1 VHYYTTQ
8 TYVQASNKLDDA
20 CDWLQSIGVEYSRT
34 RVGRYKS
41 ILNCLAKLQEAGKLD
56 DVFIDHSFEEWV
68 NATHEVAELER
79 IYEGLGGN
87 NDQDLSSR
95 LSEAIKG
102 HELYVLDSGDRS
114 GRDFGFELSIAAK
127 FSRAGFL
134 VDFGHDA
141 DIKVEIDGAEFF
153 VECKRLKSEKKVNK
167 RIKEGLKQLHKRY
180 KKSPQPDSSRGI
192 LAISIGKILNGNLGL
207 IEGKDSNEVGLKA
220 FSHNRKFINR
230 YGNLWHKTNDK
241 RTLGVVIVQD
251 SPAILTTNNQ
261 LVTCHEVTANNCI
274 PETNPDYLRFLGLVS
289 DVFPK
294 RT

>member
-1 VHYYTTQ
+1 MHYYTTQ
-8 TYVQASNKLDDA
+8 TYIQASNKLDDV

-41 ILNCLAKLQEAGKLD
+41 ILNCLANYQDAGKLGD
-56 DVFIDHSFEEWV
+56 GFIEHSFEEWV

-79 IYEGLGGN
+79 IYEGLGASK
-87 NDQDLSSR
+87 DQDLSRR
-95 LSEAIKG
+95 LSDAIKG

-127 FSRAGFL
+127 FARAGFL

-141 DIKVEIDGAEFF
+141 DIKVEIEGTDFF

-180 KKSPQPDSSRGI
+180 KKSTQPDSSRGI
-192 LAISIGKILNGNLGL
+192 LAISIGKIVNGNLGL
-207 IEGKDSNEVGLKA
+207 LEGENSNEVGLKA
-220 FSHNRKFINR
+220 FSHNKKFIKR
-230 YGNLWHKTNDK
+230 YGDLWHKTKDK

-251 SPAILTTNNQ
+251 SPAILTSDNQ

-274 PETNPDYLRFLGLVS
+274 PKTYPDYFMFLGLVS
-289 DVFPK
+289 EVFPK
-294 RT
+294 RI